1 MKNPKKVPN
10 IKTNNFND
18 QIVALYVPHK
28 QWKPK
33 GLDFF
38 SVNFVSF
45 LFQYFLIINLNFIL

>member
-1 MKNPKKVPN
+1 MKNPKNIPN
-10 IKTNNFND
+10 IKTKNFND

-38 SVNFVSF
+38 SVNFVSCCF
-45 LFQYFLIINLNFIL
+45 NIF